1 MELKQFKIAVL
12 PLRDKLLS
20 YARKLTDDHSDAEDA
35 VQEVM
40 LKLWNLRPKLDE
52 YHSIEALAMTMTHH
66 TCMDILRGK
75 HPDNLSLDSVQ
86 AASPVATPERLLEEK
101 DEFSLMRHQYTS
113 TSATDH
119 PPDERCRRV
128 RNRRNRRDNRMQL
141 RSHPQQFIQ
150 GTEKSKRHLPANHT
164 TKKKEKRSMNIEE
177 LLNKYFEGETT
188 CEEERELRRFFTRG
202 IVPEHLQMYR
212 PMFAFLNE
220 ENRQSKTAV
229 PEVPKTSVP
238 LRRRLLY
245 IFSGMAAGILLIL
258 GIAGLNRHFNTSTA
272 NYVIIDGKCY
282 TDAKLVREQAMIAFR
297 DVSISEE
304 EVFATLFSE

>member
-1 MELKQFKIAVL
+1 RERRIQ
-12 PLRDKLLS
+12 P
-20 YARKLTDDHSDAEDA
+20 DAT
-35 VQEVM
+35 
-40 LKLWNLRPKLDE
+40 
-52 YHSIEALAMTMTHH
+52 Y
-66 TCMDILRGK
+66 
-75 HPDNLSLDSVQ
+75 
-86 AASPVATPERLLEEK
+86 
-101 DEFSLMRHQYTS
+101 HQYTS